1 MLMMPFAG
9 WTVNPFAAV
18 ASASNIHLEKYV
30 RNRGCAAHASRLV
43 GRRGGR
49 STQATDATNA
59 VREVTMPTTAVVVS
73 PVVAS
78 GGPGRSHVLDLI
90 TGVDVATVEARAL
103 TAVAAGVETTNG
115 RGSTAAVKIVAA
127 VEAKK
132 GADIETDVAAAET
145 EVTVGTEATVGKVV
159 AVNTAVA
166 AGARTGVAAEIEV
179 AAETEAAVSMR
190 ANLENSAT
198 IAVAAGTEAAAQ
210 AKTRMTS
217 NSEHAASTAVAAEKE
232 AAAKIRMIP
241 NS

>member
-78 GGPGRSHVLDLI
+78 GGPGRGHVLDLI
-90 TGVDVATVEARAL
+90 TGVDVATVEAQAL

-115 RGSTAAVKIVAA
+115 RGSTAAAKIVAA

-145 EVTVGTEATVGKVV
+145 EVIVGTEATVGKVV
-159 AVNTAVA
+159 TVNTAVA
-166 AGARTGVAAEIEV
+166 AGARTVVDTAVAAEIEV

-190 ANLENSAT
+190 ANLENSAN

-210 AKTRMTS
+210 AKTRMT
-217 NSEHAASTAVAAEKE
+217 
-232 AAAKIRMIP
+232 
-241 NS
+241 